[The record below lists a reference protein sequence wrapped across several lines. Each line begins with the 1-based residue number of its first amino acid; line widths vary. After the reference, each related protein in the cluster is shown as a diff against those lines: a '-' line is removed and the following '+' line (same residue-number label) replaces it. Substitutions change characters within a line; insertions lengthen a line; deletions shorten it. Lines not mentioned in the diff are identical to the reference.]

1 MNKTGHIVTACIVAS
16 LFATAFGGLGVVIIL
31 SPLAFLVLFIY
42 AVRQLNKPENADGN
56 TFFAFLA
63 VFGVIAF
70 LVSCYAS
77 WFLMELGKGFM
88 NG

>member
-1 MNKTGHIVTACIVAS
+1 MNKIGHIITACVVAS

-31 SPLAFLVLFIY
+31 SPLAFLALFIY
-42 AVRQLNKPENADGN
+42 AIRQLNKAENADGN
-56 TFFAFLA
+56 TFFTFLA
-63 VFGVIAF
+63 VFAVLAF
-70 LVSCYAS
+70 VVSCYVS